1 MNQKTKN
8 IFKAFFTGFLTVA
21 LLLLFM
27 HIIAPTLGIKYIT
40 TFTYNFSLVGP
51 ASGKML
57 YLSLMAPL
65 IVGVIFAIV
74 QFFEDY
80 EGHMVMHYRKVVKTP
95 ETEEMMII
103 VSDTLW
109 GMAIGFVTTMI
120 LFLYLM
126 GKTGSYSIPYL
137 FSATAANGTVTGST
151 ALISLFTVLGLAYG
165 IWKATHMK
173 KHKKRKPAKKAK
185 KKKPRKRTSK

>member
-1 MNQKTKN
+1 VNKKVKN

-40 TFTYNFSLVGP
+40 TFTYNFSLAGP
-51 ASGKML
+51 ASGNML
-57 YLSLMAPL
+57 YLSLMIPL

-74 QFFEDY
+74 QLFEDY

-120 LFLYLM
+120 LFIYLM
-126 GKTGSYSIPYL
+126 GKSGSYSIPYL

-151 ALISLFTVLGLAYG
+151 ALISIFTAIGLVYG
-165 IWKATHMK
+165 IWKASHVK
-173 KHKKRKPAKKAK
+173 KHKRKHAAKKAK
-185 KKKPRKRTSK
+185 KKPSRKRTSK